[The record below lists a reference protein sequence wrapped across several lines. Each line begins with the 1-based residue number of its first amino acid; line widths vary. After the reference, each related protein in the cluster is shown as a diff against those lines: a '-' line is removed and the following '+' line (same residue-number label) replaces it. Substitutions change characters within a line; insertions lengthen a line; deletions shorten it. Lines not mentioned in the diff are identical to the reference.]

1 MFDSNLLENP
11 VGGAPGLD
19 RAVAD
24 GYWDIFEPLSPG
36 KHDIHFKACLT
47 NPTTDILFYYN
58 D

>member
-36 KHDIHFKACLT
+36 KHDIHFKAC
-47 NPTTDILFYYN
+47 
-58 D
+58 